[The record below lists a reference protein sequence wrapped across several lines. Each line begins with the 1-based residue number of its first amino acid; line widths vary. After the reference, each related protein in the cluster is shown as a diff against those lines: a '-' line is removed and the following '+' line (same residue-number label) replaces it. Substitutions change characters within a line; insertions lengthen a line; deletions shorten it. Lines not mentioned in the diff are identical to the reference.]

1 MSEQLPALLELDRA
15 LDELAAGGEVPPAG
29 VAGDAFTLA
38 VLAVE
43 LRATVPAPPAGAAA
57 RGRAAFLAAAA
68 PAHPA
73 ARPGQ
78 AARVRTGR
86 AGLAAV
92 VPRGFGGPAAGA
104 RGMLAAAAGRRR
116 LLRVAVLAAAL
127 LLLVAVPAAMA
138 RRALPGTPLWPL
150 RQAGQQ
156 VRLALAGDA
165 VDRASLQLNRAELLL
180 RAAAGA
186 GRSDREDLVAKARAQ
201 VQAALDSLDA
211 RGGPEAV
218 ARRARADRLLAALAA
233 LEREDGNRGP
243 GGDRSG
249 PGGGGGGDR
258 SGPGGGSGS
267 SGSGSSGSGS
277 GSSGSGS
284 SGSGSSGSGSSGSES
299 SGSGSS
305 DPGTRSPGSRT
316 GSSLSSGSGSGD
328 A

>member
-1 MSEQLPALLELDRA
+1 MSEQLPVLLELDRV
-15 LDELAAGGEVPPAG
+15 LDELAAGGEVSPAG
-29 VAGDAFTLA
+29 AAGEAAALA

-43 LRATVPAPPAGAAA
+43 LRATVPAPPAGAAE
-57 RGRAAFLAAAA
+57 RGWAALLAAAA
-68 PAHPA
+68 PTHPA

-78 AARVRTGR
+78 AARVRTGP

-92 VPRGFGGPAAGA
+92 VPRGFGGLAARA
-104 RGMLAAAAGRRR
+104 HGMLAATAGRRR
-116 LLRVAVLAAAL
+116 ILRVAVLAAAL

-165 VDRASLQLNRAELLL
+165 VDRANLQLNRAELLL
-180 RAAAGA
+180 RAAAGT

-201 VQAALDSLDA
+201 VQAALDSLGD

-249 PGGGGGGDR
+249 PGGGGGDR

-284 SGSGSSGSGSSGSES
+284 SGSGSSGSGSSGSEF

>member
-1 MSEQLPALLELDRA
+1 
-15 LDELAAGGEVPPAG
+15 
-29 VAGDAFTLA
+29 
-38 VLAVE
+38 
-43 LRATVPAPPAGAAA
+43 
-57 RGRAAFLAAAA
+57 
-68 PAHPA
+68 
-73 ARPGQ
+73 
-78 AARVRTGR
+78 
-86 AGLAAV
+86 
-92 VPRGFGGPAAGA
+92 
-104 RGMLAAAAGRRR
+104 
-116 LLRVAVLAAAL
+116 
-127 LLLVAVPAAMA
+127 
-138 RRALPGTPLWPL
+138 
-150 RQAGQQ
+150 
-156 VRLALAGDA
+156 VRLALAGDT

-201 VQAALDSLDA
+201 VQAALDSLGD

-218 ARRARADRLLAALAA
+218 AQRARADRLLAALAA

-249 PGGGGGGDR
+249 PGGGSGGDR

-267 SGSGSSGSGS
+267 SGPGS

-284 SGSGSSGSGSSGSES
+284 SGSGSES

-316 GSSLSSGSGSGD
+316 GSNLSSGSGSGD

>member
-1 MSEQLPALLELDRA
+1 MSEQVPVLLELDRA
-15 LDELAAGGEVPPAG
+15 LDELAAGGEVPLAG
-29 VAGDAFTLA
+29 VAGDAATLA

-43 LRATVPAPPAGAAA
+43 LRATVPAPPAVAAE

-73 ARPGQ
+73 SRPGLGALPARAGVVL
-78 AARVRTGR
+78 AARAR
-86 AGLAAV
+86 AVLTAT
-92 VPRGFGGPAAGA
+92 
-104 RGMLAAAAGRRR
+104 AGRRR

-138 RRALPGTPLWPL
+138 RRTLPGTPLWPL

-201 VQAALDSLDA
+201 VQAALDSLGD

-267 SGSGSSGSGS
+267 SNSGSSGSGSSGSGS

-284 SGSGSSGSGSSGSES
+284 SGSEF

>member
-1 MSEQLPALLELDRA
+1 M
-15 LDELAAGGEVPPAG
+15 
-29 VAGDAFTLA
+29 
-38 VLAVE
+38 
-43 LRATVPAPPAGAAA
+43 
-57 RGRAAFLAAAA
+57 
-68 PAHPA
+68 
-73 ARPGQ
+73 
-78 AARVRTGR
+78 
-86 AGLAAV
+86 
-92 VPRGFGGPAAGA
+92 
-104 RGMLAAAAGRRR
+104 
-116 LLRVAVLAAAL
+116 
-127 LLLVAVPAAMA
+127 
-138 RRALPGTPLWPL
+138 PLWPL

-156 VRLALAGDA
+156 VRLALAGDT
-165 VDRASLQLNRAELLL
+165 VGRASLQLNRAELLL

-201 VQAALDSLDA
+201 VQAALDSLGD

-218 ARRARADRLLAALAA
+218 AQRARADRLLAALAA

-249 PGGGGGGDR
+249 PGGGSGGDR

-267 SGSGSSGSGS
+267 SGPGS

-284 SGSGSSGSGSSGSES
+284 SGSGSES

-305 DPGTRSPGSRT
+305 DPGTRSPGSGT

>member
-1 MSEQLPALLELDRA
+1 MSEQLPVLLELDRA
-15 LDELAAGGEVPPAG
+15 LDELAAGGEVLPAG
-29 VAGDAFTLA
+29 ATGEAAALA

-43 LRATVPAPPAGAAA
+43 LRATVPAPPAGAAE
-57 RGRAAFLAAAA
+57 RGRAALLAAAA

-92 VPRGFGGPAAGA
+92 VPRGFGGLAARA
-104 RGMLAAAAGRRR
+104 HGMLAAAAGRRR

-201 VQAALDSLDA
+201 VQAALDSLGD

-277 GSSGSGS
+277 SGSGSGS
-284 SGSGSSGSGSSGSES
+284 SGF
-299 SGSGSS
+299 GSS

-316 GSSLSSGSGSGD
+316 ASSLSSGSGSGD